1 MHKRILILIN
11 IAILILLITGCFSN
25 GNMGDIQQE
34 ESYIAVEIETLKPR
48 FLYIENILSAK
59 VYANKDV
66 YVIPTYIGEV
76 EEVKVE
82 IGDIVSKDDILFLL
96 NKEEIEKQI
105 DQARTAYEAA
115 RANYDMTFEQ
125 IESAKKQY
133 ERTKELYIQGAVS
146 QIQYEQAELAAS
158 DAPLQAASKGL
169 EQAQLAYN
177 QAQDALKNVE
187 VKAPISGTITSIDI
201 EAGEFATNSQPSM
214 VIMDMENV
222 IVQFGITE
230 NLINKVVKGDTVLLE
245 ISSADFNEEAVI
257 ESVSSSVDMMTGL
270 YNVKVK
276 VKNNGKIKPGMFTK
290 VMIKTDIKENV
301 LAVKSE
307 AVVER
312 GGENCV
318 YVANGEYTVEKK
330 VETGLDTGMYIEIIS
345 GLTDGEKVIIKGQ
358 NYVSNGSKIK
368 VVRGE

>member
-1 MHKRILILIN
+1 MLKRKSILIFTAFLLI
-11 IAILILLITGCFSN
+11 LITGCSSN
-25 GNMGDIQQE
+25 RDIGDIQQE

-66 YVIPTYIGEV
+66 YVIPTFIGEV

-82 IGDIVSKDDILFLL
+82 IGDVVTKDDILFVL
-96 NKEEIEKQI
+96 NKEEIEKQV
-105 DQARTAYEAA
+105 DQARTAYEASK
-115 RANYDMTFEQ
+115 ANYDMTFEQ

-133 ERTKELYIQGAVS
+133 ERTKELYIQGAIT
-146 QIQYEQAELAAS
+146 QTQYEQAELAAS

-177 QAQDALKNVE
+177 QALDALENVE

-201 EAGEFATNSQPSM
+201 EAGEFASNNQPSM
-214 VIMDMENV
+214 VIMDMDNV

-230 NLINKVVKGDTVLLE
+230 NLINKVAKGDNVFIE
-245 ISSADFNEEAVI
+245 ISSADFNEDADI
-257 ESVSSSVDMMTGL
+257 DSVSSSVDMMTGL

-276 VKNNGKIKPGMFTK
+276 VKNNGRIKPGMFSK
-290 VMIKTDIKENV
+290 VMIKTDIKDNV

-318 YVANGEYTVEKK
+318 YVAEGEYTVEKK
-330 VETGLDTGMYIEIIS
+330 VTTGLDTGMYIEITS
-345 GLTDGEKVIIKGQ
+345 GLVEGDKVIIKGQ
-358 NYVSNGSKIK
+358 SYVSDGSKIK